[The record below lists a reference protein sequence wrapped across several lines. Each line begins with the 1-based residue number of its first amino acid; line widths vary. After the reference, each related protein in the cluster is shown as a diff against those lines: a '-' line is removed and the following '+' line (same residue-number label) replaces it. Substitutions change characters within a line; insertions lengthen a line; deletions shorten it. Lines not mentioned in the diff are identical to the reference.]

1 MPTKNFNIVDA
12 PGPGPSVD
20 AYFEGGAP
28 GGDGSIEDG
37 SVSTAKLADS
47 AVTGQKIANSA
58 VTAAKLAADAVTNDK
73 IADGTIQAAKLA
85 SGVIPTL
92 PGNAST
98 ATPGLVK
105 QAAHVDPTSGTVQDV
120 VNALISAGIM
130 AGA

>member
-28 GGDGSIEDG
+28 GGDGTIEDG

-58 VTAAKLAADAVTNDK
+58 VTAAKLAADAVTNEK

-85 SGVIPTL
+85 SGVIPKI
-92 PGNAST
+92 PGNAS
-98 ATPGLVK
+98 ASTPGLVK
-105 QAAHVDPTSGTVQDV
+105 QATHVDPTSGTVQDV
-120 VNALISAGIM
+120 VNALITAGIM

>member
-1 MPTKNFNIVDA
+1 MPAKNFKIVDA

-20 AYFEGGAP
+20 AYFEGGTP
-28 GGDGSIEDG
+28 GGDGTIGDG

-47 AVTGQKIANSA
+47 AVT
-58 VTAAKLAADAVTNDK
+58 AAKLAANAVTNEK
-73 IADGTIQAAKLA
+73 IANGPIQAEKLA

-92 PGNAST
+92 PGNATT

-105 QAAHVDPTSGTVQDV
+105 QASHVDPTSGTVQDV